1 MASHFLFYSFFFSL
15 RKEIGVGVGARRTPL
30 NSFRNLARRHWN
42 SQPLSSDLSFPLPAT
57 LPAVLLECLALLF
70 ISLLL
75 ELFFQQGGSVESILS
90 QSVKISNDRE
100 GILFISSLVFYLG
113 GSLQDSRQ
121 KRRLNII
128 SKTHMTEGLKKKE
141 HLNPM

>member
-1 MASHFLFYSFFFSL
+1 MLCGFPIPLLQLFFSFKKRDWGWGGCQKDSL
-15 RKEIGVGVGARRTPL
+15 EQFWK
-30 NSFRNLARRHWN
+30 LARRHWN
-42 SQPLSSDLSFPLPAT
+42 SQPLSSDLSSPLPAT
-57 LPAVLLECLALLF
+57 LLAALLDCLALVF

-75 ELFFQQGGSVESILS
+75 ELFLQQGGSVESILS

-121 KRRLNII
+121 KRRLNTI
-128 SKTHMTEGLKKKE
+128 SKAHITEGLKKK
-141 HLNPM
+141 

>member
-1 MASHFLFYSFFFSL
+1 M
-15 RKEIGVGVGARRTPL
+15 GARRTPL

-42 SQPLSSDLSFPLPAT
+42 SQPLSSDLSSPLPAT
-57 LPAVLLECLALLF
+57 VLLECLALLF

-75 ELFFQQGGSVESILS
+75 ELFLQQGGSVESILS

-121 KRRLNII
+121 KRRLNTI
-128 SKTHMTEGLKKKE
+128 SKAHMTEGFKKKKKE